1 VIGRDC
7 ISVVI
12 VDDSSSVCD
21 ALSRLLNGDRG
32 IECIAST
39 GDGAEARRIT
49 DRLHPGIVLLDI
61 EMPGVDTFALL
72 RWIVSNHPW
81 TKVLMISG
89 YVLPALIERS
99 LDLNETYDDGVI
111 HSFLIT
117 YDMNRLKPKAD
128 RFDPGEAKTVEQKIA
143 NATVHYDRA
152 MVLCGGRQ
160 AGPHVSYAESVLTV
174 KKDRAGF
181 EKALNTALKIDVNKA
196 PDLRILNLVMQRRA
210 KFLLARIDK
219 YFPPAK

>member
-21 ALSRLLNGDRG
+21 ALYRLLNGDRG
-32 IECIAST
+32 VECVAST

-99 LDLNETYDDGVI
+99 LDDGAAGYI
-111 HSFLIT
+111 H
-117 YDMNRLKPKAD
+117 K
-128 RFDPGEAKTVEQKIA
+128 GEAPAE
-143 NATVHYDRA
+143 
-152 MVLCGGRQ
+152 MVDC
-160 AGPHVSYAESVLTV
+160 
-174 KKDRAGF
+174 
-181 EKALNTALKIDVNKA
+181 I
-196 PDLRILNLVMQRRA
+196 RRA
-210 KFLLARIDK
+210 AAGEIVLGEAAREFLRGAVTR
-219 YFPPAK
+219 